1 MERPMVRR
9 TDHPLRK
16 VRVSFETTRFS
27 PQLLI
32 DAYERLVPTVRR
44 VRRQASRAKA
54 SRREIAA
61 VAVKARRGKA

>member
-1 MERPMVRR
+1 MVRR
-9 TDHPLRK
+9 TDHPLRN

-32 DAYERLVPTVRR
+32 DAYERLAPTVRR
-44 VRRQASRAKA
+44 VRRRALRAKE

-61 VAVKARRGKA
+61 AVKTRRGKT

>member
-1 MERPMVRR
+1 
-9 TDHPLRK
+9 

>member
-1 MERPMVRR
+1 MVRR
-9 TDHPLRK
+9 TDHPLRN
-16 VRVSFETTRFS
+16 VRVSFETTRFG

-32 DAYERLVPTVRR
+32 DSYERLVPMVRR

-61 VAVKARRGKA
+61 VAVKTRRGKA

>member
-1 MERPMVRR
+1 MVRR
-9 TDHPLRK
+9 TDHPLRN
-16 VRVSFETTRFS
+16 VRVSFATTRFS

-32 DAYERLVPTVRR
+32 DAYERLVPMVRR

-61 VAVKARRGKA
+61 AAVKTRRGKA

>member
-1 MERPMVRR
+1 MVRR
-9 TDHPLRK
+9 TDHPLRN

-32 DAYERLVPTVRR
+32 DAYERLVPMVRR

-61 VAVKARRGKA
+61 AMAKTRRGEA

>member
-9 TDHPLRK
+9 TDHPLRN
-16 VRVSFETTRFS
+16 VRVSFETTRSS

-32 DAYERLVPTVRR
+32 DAYERVVPMVRR
-44 VRRQASRAKA
+44 VRRDASRAKV

-61 VAVKARRGKA
+61 VAVRIRRGKT

>member
-1 MERPMVRR
+1 MVRR
-9 TDHPLRK
+9 TDHPLRN
-16 VRVSFETTRFS
+16 VRVSFETTRFG

-32 DAYERLVPTVRR
+32 DAYERLVPVRR

-61 VAVKARRGKA
+61 VAVKTRRDKA

>member
-9 TDHPLRK
+9 TDHPLRN
-16 VRVSFETTRFS
+16 VRVSFEVTRFG

-32 DAYERLVPTVRR
+32 DAYERLVPMVRR

-54 SRREIAA
+54 SQREIAV
-61 VAVKARRGKA
+61 VAVKTQRGKT